1 MRKGKFIVLEGI
13 DACGKGTQIKRV
25 SAHLFDIDKSMHV
38 LTTREPTK
46 LSKSGENIRKL
57 LARKK
62 DPTKDGALFTREYVE
77 DRWFHIREMVLP
89 AMKAG
94 GIVLSDRYMLS
105 TFTYQLAQGMDLK
118 TLKQMHR
125 GLPKPNLTCIID
137 ITPEEAMKRLSKS
150 GQKKEVFETL
160 AFLTRVR
167 ENYLKMKE
175 LFPEENIVIIDGM
188 QSADLVFEGIKKEI
202 HKIL

>member
-1 MRKGKFIVLEGI
+1 MRQGKFIVLEGI

-25 SAHLFDIDKSMHV
+25 SAYLFDLDKSMHI
-38 LTTREPTK
+38 LKTREPTK

-62 DPTKDGALFTREYVE
+62 DPNKDGALFTRQYVE
-77 DRWFHIREMVLP
+77 DRWFHIRELVLP
-89 AMKAG
+89 VMKAG
-94 GIVLSDRYMLS
+94 GIALSDRYMLS

-118 TLKQMHR
+118 LLKQMHK

-137 ITPEEAMKRLSKS
+137 ITPEEAMKRLSKT

-160 AFLTRVR
+160 AFLTKVR

-175 LFPEENIVIIDGM
+175 IFPRENIVVINGM
-188 QSADLVFEGIKKEI
+188 QSPDVVFEEIKREI
-202 HKIL
+202 QKIL